1 MLKSSTRWHIKDV
14 CEEKVK
20 QLQNELPVSHITARL
35 LIGRGIETID
45 EASQFLNIQSVS
57 YHEPFLLKDMDRAT
71 KRIKQAVSE
80 GERILIFGDYDAD
93 GVTSTSLLVYAL
105 RELEADLLTYIPNRF
120 TEGYGPNESAFRW
133 AKQQGVDVIITVDTG
148 IAASHEAVVAKELD
162 IDFIITDHHE
172 PPEQLPNAYAIINPK
187 QADCDY
193 PFKELA
199 GAGVALK
206 LAQALLGKLPIH
218 LLDLAA
224 IGTIAD
230 LVPLKGENRKI
241 AFEGLPLIEKSSKP
255 GIRALLQM
263 CRLNGKPVNEEH
275 VGFLFGPRINAAG
288 RMESAD
294 PALQLLISTDDEE
307 ANDWAKYIDEL
318 NKERQQLVEKMTKQ
332 AVEIVE
338 QNYKNDRVIV
348 IAQEDWNSG
357 VVGIVASRLV
367 GRYHR
372 PAVVLAIDPETKEA
386 TGSARSIENFNLYAN
401 LAECRH
407 ILINFGGH
415 TMAAGLTIAV
425 HQTEE
430 LRIKLNELA
439 EKQLQETDFIPIT
452 TIDTECH
459 IEDVTLDMLEEIAQ
473 LAPFGIGNPAPTFL
487 LSSKQVKQ
495 IRKIGSKEN
504 HLKFQLKTEDKLL
517 DGVGFH
523 FGHLFHDVSQGA
535 TVSMVGELSINEWN
549 GYRKPQLMLSDL
561 SVDDWQLFDFRG
573 TKRVSEVL
581 DSLPAEKVQLIYFRS
596 QTLELLGLNKWGDL
610 AYNPILDIG
619 PFDKARCY
627 HILLDLPQSNKALV
641 DWYQSLLHPPER
653 TYTVFH
659 HEENHLFTPIPTR
672 EHFKLYYAI
681 LKKEK
686 QLALSV
692 LDQLARTYELTVDSF
707 QFMTKVFTELDFVTI
722 NDGVILFVENPVN
735 KALTESNTYQ
745 KKLQEIEV
753 EKTLLYSS
761 YDELKSFFQKTY
773 DGIYVEEAMT

>member
-20 QLQNELPVSHITARL
+20 QMQNELPISHITARL
-35 LIGRGIETID
+35 LIGRGIETP
-45 EASQFLNIQSVS
+45 EEGSQFLNIQSDS
-57 YHEPFLLKDMDRAT
+57 YHDPFLLKDMDRAT
-71 KRIKQAVSE
+71 TRIKQAVSE

-93 GVTSTSLLVYAL
+93 GVTSTSLLVYVL
-105 RELEADLLTYIPNRF
+105 RELDADYLTYIPNRF

-148 IAASHEAVVAKELD
+148 IAAWHEAIVAKELD

-172 PPEQLPNAYAIINPK
+172 PPEQLPDAYAIINPK
-187 QADCDY
+187 QADCHY

-206 LAQALLGKLPIH
+206 FAQALLGEPPTH

-255 GIRALLQM
+255 GIQALLQM
-263 CRLNGKPVNEEH
+263 CRLKGKPVNEEH
-275 VGFLFGPRINAAG
+275 VGFLLGPRINAAG

-294 PALQLLISTDDEE
+294 PALQLLISTNDEE
-307 ANDWAKYIDEL
+307 ANEWAEHIDEL

-338 QNYKNDRVIV
+338 QEHKNDRVIV
-348 IAQEDWNSG
+348 VAREDWNSG

-372 PAVVLAIDPETKEA
+372 PVIVLTVDSETKEA

-415 TMAAGLTIAV
+415 TMAAGLTIAIDQV
-425 HQTEE
+425 DE
-430 LRIKLNELA
+430 LRITLNQLA
-439 EKQLQETDFIPIT
+439 EKQLQEEDFIPIT
-452 TIDTECH
+452 TIDAECQ
-459 IEDVTLDMLEEIAQ
+459 IEHVTLAMLEEVAQ
-473 LAPFGIGNPAPTFL
+473 LAPFGVGNPAPTFL
-487 LSSKQVKQ
+487 LSSKQVSQ
-495 IRKIGSKEN
+495 LRKIGSKEN

-517 DGVGFH
+517 EGVGFH
-523 FGHLFHDVSQGA
+523 FGYLFHEVSQGA
-535 TVSMVGELSINEWN
+535 TVNMVGQLSINEWN

-573 TKRVSEVL
+573 TKRISEVL
-581 DSLPAEKVQLIYFRS
+581 DSLPPEKTQLIYFRPH
-596 QTLELLGLNKWGDL
+596 TLELLELTKWGNL
-610 AYNPILDIG
+610 AYNPVLDVG
-619 PFDKARCY
+619 FFEQTRCY
-627 HILLDLPQSNKALV
+627 HILLDLPQSDKALV
-641 DWYQSLLHPPER
+641 NWYHSLLYPPER
-653 TYTVFH
+653 TYTIFH

-686 QLALSV
+686 QLAFPV
-692 LDQLARTYELTVDSF
+692 LTQVARSYQLTVNAL
-707 QFMTKVFTELDFVTI
+707 QFMTDVFADLNFVTI
-722 NDGVILFVENPVN
+722 NDGVITFVESPAS

-761 YDELKSFFQKTY
+761 YEELKSFFQKTY
-773 DGIYVEEAMT
+773 DGIHVEEAIT